1 MNFSKN
7 DLRKALV
14 KAFTWL
20 NFFSF
25 LLFLIAS
32 NYPVWFITIP
42 VLNLGW
48 LFLVAYANGYVYNT
62 KFYYRRIRHEKMQS
76 RNFNK

>member
-14 KAFTWL
+14 KVFTWL

-25 LLFLIAS
+25 LLFLVATD
-32 NYPVWFITIP
+32 YPFIWNLVWMF
-42 VLNLGW
+42 NLGW

-62 KFYYRRIRHEKMQS
+62 KLYFRRIRHEKMQS